1 MAGSFVLSVYVFVQ
15 VLMQGALGGNF
26 SQTIVGYVWLPG
38 LLSEDAIRIS
48 LLIDNLSAL
57 MLVLVSF
64 LCLLIFVYSLGYM
77 HEEDG
82 KPRYYAEV
90 SLFATGMLGTVSADN
105 FLQLLI
111 FWEIMGLCS
120 YLLIGFWYHKPEAAA
135 AAKKAFLVTRV
146 GDVAFLV
153 GVLVIWNVF
162 DTLSFVD
169 IQRKMASLYPNQLTP
184 QLLTLIPLLLFG
196 GAVGKSAQFPLH
208 AWLPDAMEGPTTV
221 SALIHAATMVK
232 AGVYLTARAFIF
244 LVPLSSAIQPP
255 FTAILV
261 IAAIGGFTTLFAATM
276 AVVNFDIKRVL
287 AFSTISQLAYM
298 FLGLGAGAYTMA
310 TEVSRGEAV
319 DSAGYSAA
327 LYHLFNHAFFK
338 ALLFLGAGSV
348 IHAVHTNDMRE
359 MGGLSKPLPITSKA
373 MLFGGLALA
382 GILPFS
388 GFFSKGE
395 ILSVTFDAGAANPG
409 FYWLWALGVGTAFLT
424 AFYTFRLWFMTFHGE
439 YRGHDHPHESP
450 RVMTAPLI
458 ILAGFTLASGLLA
471 YPMGGF
477 GNLIFSG
484 APAAGLPLVG
494 IPVQDYLLEGVS
506 MGVAVLGLALAWAVY
521 ATKRI
526 PAERFTASRG
536 GAFIHRMLT
545 KRYWID
551 DAYDAF
557 GRTVVYD
564 AARALDWFDRKVIDG
579 IVNGVGRGGVVA
591 RVLPAGWLHQP
602 ELGRP
607 LRTADRDAATHA
619 GRVRPAVLH
628 GALHLDLPIWSQLHR
643 RRGRPEHPADLA
655 HGTPDDARPRVPL
668 GRGEPAPR
676 VLRPL
681 PVPRDGPRR
690 GLHGARLLPVR
701 DLLGARPP
709 PDVLLDRD
717 LGRIE
722 PAVRGAEVP
731 DLHPRGVRDHAHR
744 DLHALLQ
751 QRRREQRRVREPHEY
766 ARHDR
771 LPARRLAP

>member
-1 MAGSFVLSVYVFVQ
+1 MIELGKVRFLKWLVVIAYEWVVWFILLLPLGAFLVIGVVGRRLPEGGGPIAVGAMAGSFVLSMYVFIQ
-15 VLMQGALGGNF
+15 VLQQGGLGGAF
-26 SQTIVGYVWLPG
+26 VPQKIPGYVWIPSLLPEN
-38 LLSEDAIRIS
+38 SIKIS
-48 LLIDNLSAL
+48 LLIDNLSSL

-64 LCLLIFVYSLGYM
+64 LCLLIFGYSLGYM

-120 YLLIGFWYHKPEAAA
+120 YLLIGFWYSKPEAAA

-146 GDVAFLV
+146 GDVLFLV

-162 DTLSFVD
+162 GTLSFSE
-169 IQRKMASLYPNQLTP
+169 IQGKMASLYPNTLTP

-261 IAAIGGFTTLFAATM
+261 IAAIGGFPTPFAPTM
-276 AVVNFDIKRVL
+276 ALVNFDIKRVL

-310 TEVSRGEAV
+310 TEVSRGETV

-359 MGGLSKPLPITSKA
+359 MGGLSNPMPVTSKA
-373 MLFGGLALA
+373 MLFGSLALA
-382 GILPFS
+382 GIIPFS

-395 ILSVTFDAGAANPG
+395 ILSITFDAGSEQPL
-409 FYWLWALGVGTAFLT
+409 FYVLYAFGVITAFLT
-424 AFYTFRLWFMTFHGE
+424 AFYVFRLWFMTFWGD
-439 YRGHDHPHESP
+439 YRGHEHLHESP
-450 RVMTAPLI
+450 PVMTVPLM
-458 ILAGFTLASGLLA
+458 ILAGFALVSGVLA
-471 YPMGGF
+471 YPMQGF
-477 GNLIFSG
+477 GNLVFFPSNR
-484 APAAGLPLVG
+484 PAAALPLVG
-494 IPVQDYLLEGVS
+494 APIQDYLLEGVS
-506 MGVAVLGLALAWAVY
+506 MGVAVLGLALAWAIY
-521 ATKRI
+521 ATERV
-526 PAERFTASRG
+526 PATRFTASKG
-536 GAFIHRMLT
+536 GAFLHRMLT

-557 GRTVVYD
+557 GRTVVYGV
-564 AARALDWFDRKVIDG
+564 ARGLDWFDRKVIDG
-579 IVNGVGRGGVVA
+579 IVNAVGRGGLATATGTDAFDRPGVDGAVNPGSFGTVRPGGRARQSPTRQVQDYAWVVVLGIVVVVA
-591 RVLPAGWLHQP
+591 LVFGISFIQRWLG
-602 ELGRP
+602 GR
-607 LRTADRDAATHA
+607 
-619 GRVRPAVLH
+619 
-628 GALHLDLPIWSQLHR
+628 
-643 RRGRPEHPADLA
+643 
-655 HGTPDDARPRVPL
+655 
-668 GRGEPAPR
+668 
-676 VLRPL
+676 
-681 PVPRDGPRR
+681 
-690 GLHGARLLPVR
+690 
-701 DLLGARPP
+701 
-709 PDVLLDRD
+709 
-717 LGRIE
+717 
-722 PAVRGAEVP
+722 
-731 DLHPRGVRDHAHR
+731 
-744 DLHALLQ
+744 
-751 QRRREQRRVREPHEY
+751 
-766 ARHDR
+766 
-771 LPARRLAP
+771 